1 MTRYSRGRAVAA
13 ALATVLALIAAP
25 RTAVAA
31 PAAQPLS
38 WGSCVRGPDDSA
50 GRELEAAGARC
61 ARLAVPLDHTRPG
74 GRTVTVALARI
85 PAADTAHRIGT
96 LVVNEGGPGDPVI
109 DFLPARRT
117 ALGATGAR
125 FDLVGVDPRFTG
137 RSTPLDCGWE
147 TGSYFRSA
155 GHDRAGFRR
164 TAAFEQDLARRCRT
178 RADARDLL
186 PHASTRNVAR
196 DLELVR
202 AALGEQRLSY
212 LGISYGTYLGEVY
225 TAMFPGRTDR
235 MVLDGVHEP
244 GHLAPWPEYGTESA
258 NEAALRHWA
267 AWAAARNGT
276 YGLGASADDVLATVA
291 GIAGASAHRPLR
303 VGDYLLDEHVVP
315 VLFYGVL
322 GADTEATDA
331 QIAVMTGTLKKA
343 ATEGRAEPDP
353 ALAELL
359 PSLLSAQSSAY
370 ASAQTA
376 FLCADTPGPHDAE
389 VFWHAVQRS
398 RHRHPLFGPLLN
410 NTTPCAFWDPPREG
424 PTTVDGDTPALMLNA
439 TGDPRVPYNEAQAM
453 HTRWPSSRMITV
465 TDSFRHAVYGTDYGN
480 ACVNDAVNAYLAS
493 GNLPPTDLKCT
504 AGRPDRVDSMRTTS
518 ADVVRPTIVNGT
530 ELGHLDGLREWLRL
544 PHR

>member
-1 MTRYSRGRAVAA
+1 MTRHWRGHSRGRAVAA

-25 RTAVAA
+25 SSVAA
-31 PAAQPLS
+31 APGAQQPT
-38 WGSCVRGPDDSA
+38 WESCVRGPDDSA

-61 ARLAVPLDHTRPG
+61 ARLAVPLDHARPG
-74 GRTVTVALARI
+74 GRTVTIALARI
-85 PAADTAHRIGT
+85 PATDAAHRVGT

-137 RSTPLDCGWE
+137 RSTPLDCGWD

-164 TAAFEQDLARRCRT
+164 AAAFEQDLARRCRT
-178 RADARDLL
+178 RADARELL
-186 PHASTRNVAR
+186 PYASTRNVAR
-196 DLELVR
+196 DMDLVR
-202 AALGEQRLSY
+202 AALGERQLSY

-225 TAMFPGRTDR
+225 TAMFPGRTGR

-267 AWAAARNGT
+267 TWAAARNGT
-276 YGLGASADDVLATVA
+276 YGLGTSADAVLATVA
-291 GIAGASAHRPLR
+291 RITAAATHRPLR

-322 GADTEATDA
+322 GSDTEATDA
-331 QIAVMTGTLKKA
+331 QIAVMTGTLRTA
-343 ATEGRAEPDP
+343 ATTGQAEPDP
-353 ALAELL
+353 GLAELL
-359 PSLLSAQSSAY
+359 PSLLSAQDSAY

-389 VFWHAVQRS
+389 AFWHAVQHS
-398 RHRHPLFGPLLN
+398 RQRHPLFGPLLN
-410 NTTPCAFWDPPREG
+410 NTTPCAFWAPPRER
-424 PTTVDGDTPALMLNA
+424 PTVIGGDTAALMVNA
-439 TGDPRVPYNEAQAM
+439 TGDPRVPYDEAQAM
-453 HTRWPSSRMITV
+453 RTRWPSSRMITV
-465 TDSFRHAVYGTDYGN
+465 SDSFRHAVYGTDYGN

-493 GNLPPTDLKCT
+493 GDLPPADLQC
-504 AGRPDRVDSMRTTS
+504 AAARP
-518 ADVVRPTIVNGT
+518 
-530 ELGHLDGLREWLRL
+530 
-544 PHR
+544 